1 MPTFQGQISEEGLLQ
16 IIAYIK
22 SLEKEEGGAAEA
34 MTTIPAEQSS
44 KNYLTNGWT
53 WQSWLFTV
61 DHKRIA
67 ILYLISISV
76 FFLLGGIFAGL
87 VRLELLTPQGDLMEA
102 ETYNKAFTMHG
113 VIMIFFFLIPSV
125 PATLGNFL
133 IPIMVGAKD
142 LAFPRINLLSWYLY
156 IIGGMFGLYVAI
168 TGGVETG
175 WTFYTPYSS
184 TYANSAVI
192 ATAMG
197 AFVAG
202 FSSILTGLNFIVTI
216 HKMRA
221 PGLTWGR
228 LPLFVWAH

>member
-1 MPTFQGQISEEGLLQ
+1 MS
-16 IIAYIK
+16 
-22 SLEKEEGGAAEA
+22 
-34 MTTIPAEQSS
+34 TIPAAQSS

-142 LAFPRINLLSWYLY
+142 LAFPKINLLSWYLY
-156 IIGGMFGLYVAI
+156 IIGGMFGLYVAM

-175 WTFYTPYSS
+175 WTTGG
-184 TYANSAVI
+184 
-192 ATAMG
+192 ATRCAC
-197 AFVAG
+197 
-202 FSSILTGLNFIVTI
+202 GLC
-216 HKMRA
+216 
-221 PGLTWGR
+221 
-228 LPLFVWAH
+228 WAS